1 MRLLRNILMAVLL
14 VSALSCGPTRH
25 AIPVE
30 MRHPSK
36 SGLELA
42 GKIITVA
49 YSTTGDDVSDMFNMN
64 MVRTFAGLLEKDYGT
79 GEGSVALLPVDSNSG
94 SYASR
99 DSLLKILIDTGADVV
114 FLFASP
120 EFQRNASAAVPL
132 KVTIHCYDGMNKAD
146 RVQSF
151 AGSTVATLSDSDAV
165 AAEAVETGKLLAESF
180 VSQWKLEQY
189 SVAYFD
195 NQRWYEA
202 LAHAEQYDWKGAMDI
217 WIELL
222 DTRDIGKRAAAE
234 FNISVACY
242 MLGEYQLALD
252 WLQKS
257 KADNDM
263 PTLTDAMLKRIRARM

>member
-1 MRLLRNILMAVLL
+1 MAVLL

-49 YSTTGDDVSDMFNMN
+49 YGTTGDDVSDMFNMN
-64 MVRTFAGLLEKDYGT
+64 MVRTFAELLEKDYGT
-79 GEGSVALLPVDSNSG
+79 GEGSVTLLSVDSNSG
-94 SYASR
+94 NYASR
-99 DSLLKILIDTGADVV
+99 DSLLRILIDTGADVV

-222 DTRDIGKRAAAE
+222 DTRDISKRAAAE
-234 FNISVACY
+234 FNISVASY

-263 PTLTDAMLKRIRARM
+263 PTLTDAMLKRIKSRM